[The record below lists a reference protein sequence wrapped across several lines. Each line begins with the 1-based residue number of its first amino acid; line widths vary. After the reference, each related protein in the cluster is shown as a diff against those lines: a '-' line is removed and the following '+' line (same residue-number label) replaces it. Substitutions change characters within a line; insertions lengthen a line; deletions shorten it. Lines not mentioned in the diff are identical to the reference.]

1 MRVVTVT
8 QATLDQLEEFLEEVI
23 ALEMQVIDKD
33 LDPTM
38 NLEGFHLE
46 QGDLMAALAMVVD
59 LTIDL
64 IIVVVTIKPKVKV
77 HLKVIEVEQCPQE
90 G

>member
-33 LDPTM
+33 LDPTV

-46 QGDLMAALAMVVD
+46 QEGPMAAIVMVG